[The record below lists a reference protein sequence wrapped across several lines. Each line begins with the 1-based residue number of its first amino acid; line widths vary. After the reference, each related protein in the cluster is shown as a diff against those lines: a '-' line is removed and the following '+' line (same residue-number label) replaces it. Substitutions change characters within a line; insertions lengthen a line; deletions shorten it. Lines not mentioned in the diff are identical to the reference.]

1 MLYRKHRSTFDAI
14 KDPNVRAA
22 RMCEINVQMQVRRV
36 AAIPTVDNAWA
47 RGRSLHVHGWVYGMH
62 DGLLRDIG
70 PTLSGIA
77 DRDAPPRVDD
87 CVVNQTSPLSALQI
101 QALETFCDP
110 ALNRDGRHAQRST
123 AAATCG
129 LARRITAVYDLDR
142 F

>member
-1 MLYRKHRSTFDAI
+1 MAHLAHAPSLAFADQIARIAPCARISPSLQLRTSQL
-14 KDPNVRAA
+14 RAGA
-22 RMCEINVQMQVRRV
+22 SVEIEL
-36 AAIPTVDNAWA
+36 PTRTTRAK
-47 RGRSLHVHGWVYGMH
+47 
-62 DGLLRDIG
+62 
-70 PTLSGIA
+70 
-77 DRDAPPRVDD
+77 APPRVDD